1 MDQKYLESSEI
12 CWKRMNKFLGRL
24 CEKWRNIT
32 KSLGGRLDWPHILRR
47 NCLLNHVIE
56 GKLEEIIEGAGR

>member
-1 MDQKYLESSEI
+1 
-12 CWKRMNKFLGRL
+12 MNKFLGRL